1 MQTLETTQIIAPEG
15 YFVSNVKLTEAGR
28 AKFERSFEYWYRG
41 GYVNDTTER
50 GDEST
55 WEYAKVSA
63 DEFIFDIECDA
74 TSMEMAPAC
83 RIGHCNEEIFFIP
96 DVDYIVE
103 MQSFEADRLARLARN
118 LNDLHD
124 TMQEEMTRLGW

>member
-15 YFVSNVKLTEAGR
+15 YFVSNVKLTAAGR
-28 AKFERSFEYWYRG
+28 AKFEESFEYWYRG

-55 WEYAKVSA
+55 WEYANVSA
-63 DEFIFDIECDA
+63 DEFIYDIECDA
-74 TSMEMAPAC
+74 TAMEMAPAC
-83 RIGHCNEEIFFIP
+83 RIGNEEIHFVR
-96 DVDYIVE
+96 DVDYVVE
-103 MQSFEADRLARLARN
+103 MQSFEADSLARLARN

-124 TMQEEMTRLGW
+124 TMQAEMTRLGW

>member
-15 YFVSNVKLTEAGR
+15 YFVSNVKLTAAGR
-28 AKFERSFEYWYRG
+28 AKFEESFEYWYRG
-41 GYVNDTTER
+41 GYVNDTVER

-55 WEYAKVSA
+55 WEYADVSA
-63 DEFIFDIECDA
+63 DVFIQDIECDSTA
-74 TSMEMAPAC
+74 MEMAPAC
-83 RIGHCNEEIFFIP
+83 RIGNEEIFFVR
-96 DVDYIVE
+96 DVDYVVE

-124 TMQEEMTRLGW
+124 TMQEEMSRLGW